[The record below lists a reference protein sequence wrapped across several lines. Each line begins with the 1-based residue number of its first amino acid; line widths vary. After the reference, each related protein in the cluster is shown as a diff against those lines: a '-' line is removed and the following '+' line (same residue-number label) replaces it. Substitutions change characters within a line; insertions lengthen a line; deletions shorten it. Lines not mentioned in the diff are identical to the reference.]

1 MKAKLRKAQREK
13 LKQSQNINTQ
23 ISKNESQSQVNYPLD
38 NDNNNKINT
47 ESINNN
53 TEVRENIIQE
63 KEKEKVK
70 SLKKDLNP
78 NQITN
83 NKENENNNEKKK
95 INPEEYKE
103 QELSKIAT
111 MFNFEIDKNKKII
124 NIKEND
130 EYYDMRKEINE
141 LEIELEKTK
150 EEYDNLIKRNEIETE
165 NQKEQIEELE
175 NELKKQVNFDIENL
189 KKENIILLRDVN
201 LLDKKLD
208 SINALY
214 QKEKYDMNI
223 TIDELN
229 NTIRKLKGEIFFVDD
244 LKLRLKNLTNKEIP
258 QDLVNSIN
266 LNFKDENEEIKDIT
280 DTSKFGIV
288 KSKTGSIPIT
298 DILDFSSI
306 DSKRSVKK
314 LYI

>member
-1 MKAKLRKAQREK
+1 MKAKLRRLQKEK
-13 LKQSQNINTQ
+13 LKQSQSNITN
-23 ISKNESQSQVNYPLD
+23 SLNESQNKKQTENKNNQIISS
-38 NDNNNKINT
+38 DNNNIKNT
-47 ESINNN
+47 YS
-53 TEVRENIIQE
+53 E
-63 KEKEKVK
+63 KDDYNL
-70 SLKKDLNP
+70 LKKELNP
-78 NQITN
+78 EQNVQEEKQEIT
-83 NKENENNNEKKK
+83 
-95 INPEEYKE
+95 PEEYKQ

-111 MFNFEIDKNKKII
+111 MFNFEVDKKKKII

-214 QKEKYDMNI
+214 QKEKYDMNN

>member
-1 MKAKLRKAQREK
+1 MKAKLRRLQKEK
-13 LKQSQNINTQ
+13 LKQSQSNITN
-23 ISKNESQSQVNYPLD
+23 SLNESQNKKQTENKNNQIISS
-38 NDNNNKINT
+38 DNNNIKNT
-47 ESINNN
+47 YS
-53 TEVRENIIQE
+53 E
-63 KEKEKVK
+63 KDDYNL
-70 SLKKDLNP
+70 LKKELNP
-78 NQITN
+78 EQNVQEEKQEIT
-83 NKENENNNEKKK
+83 
-95 INPEEYKE
+95 PEEYKQ

-214 QKEKYDMNI
+214 QKEKYDMNN